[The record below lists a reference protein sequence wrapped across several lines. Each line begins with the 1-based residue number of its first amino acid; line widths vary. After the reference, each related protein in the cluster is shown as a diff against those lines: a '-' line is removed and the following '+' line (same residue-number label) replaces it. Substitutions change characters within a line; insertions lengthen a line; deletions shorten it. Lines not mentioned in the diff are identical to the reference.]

1 MVRSMTLV
9 FLVLAVGIGSI
20 VVVQASINS
29 ELRGIVGDPWRTAL
43 ISTTVS
49 TICLFV
55 ASLAVKGTAWPS
67 SGEAGAI
74 SWWMWTGGVLGAIYV
89 AAASILVARLG
100 SAVLFALV
108 ISGQFVTSVVMDH
121 FGVIGLDRQEITP
134 GRAAGVLLL
143 IAGVVLIRR
152 F

>member
-1 MVRSMTLV
+1 MTLV
-9 FLVLAVGIGSI
+9 FLLLAVGIGSI

-55 ASLAVKGTAWPS
+55 ASLVVKGTALPTA
-67 SGEAGAI
+67 GEAGAI
-74 SWWMWTGGVLGAIYV
+74 SWWMWTGGILGAIYV
-89 AAASILVARLG
+89 ATASILVARLG
-100 SAVLFALV
+100 SAVLFALIV
-108 ISGQFVTSVVMDH
+108 SGQLVTSVVMDH

-134 GRAAGVLLL
+134 GRAAGVVLL
-143 IAGVVLIRR
+143 IVGVVMIRR
-152 F
+152 Y

>member
-9 FLVLAVGIGSI
+9 FILLAVGIGSI

-55 ASLAVKGTAWPS
+55 ASLLVKGTAWPS
-67 SGEAGAI
+67 AGEAGAI
-74 SWWMWTGGVLGAIYV
+74 TWWMWTGGILGAIYV

-100 SAVLFALV
+100 SAVLFSLIV
-108 ISGQFVTSVVMDH
+108 SGQLVTSVVMDH
-121 FGVIGLDRQEITP
+121 FGVIGLDRQEISP
-134 GRAAGVLLL
+134 GRAAGVVLL
-143 IAGVVLIRR
+143 IVGVVMIRR
-152 F
+152 Y